1 MRIGNH
7 FFLVIPHLGNCRSS
21 LKNCCF
27 SLYFRCLKRSL
38 HLLNIRHRPPDHLC
52 RHFQAKFV
60 IRLQKNISCLAKSLT
75 DSTVRRLPEIT
86 ALSMF
91 RMCPSG
97 KDRDLHVGKRRA
109 GQYANV
115 FFFFKMCENQSLPV
129 PCKHVFTACGKK
141 LTAAARFPRL
151 DQKVYFCIMAKRFK
165 VSHTFYRFCNGFFI
179 YNTSG
184 TKFHRY
190 VKTVPDHFF

>member
-1 MRIGNH
+1 
-7 FFLVIPHLGNCRSS
+7 
-21 LKNCCF
+21 
-27 SLYFRCLKRSL
+27 
-38 HLLNIRHRPPDHLC
+38 
-52 RHFQAKFV
+52 
-60 IRLQKNISCLAKSLT
+60 
-75 DSTVRRLPEIT
+75 
-86 ALSMF
+86 MF

-190 VKTVPDHFF
+190 VKTVPDHFFQNLNLHFAHKLRMDFSELAVPENMKLRFFLLQLSQFLEHLMRITVIWKDDLIVQDRFQNRKF